1 MKNKLLIILGTRPE
15 IIKLF
20 RSLKKSEKFFT
31 NILVNTNQNYD
42 KNLNNIFFK
51 DLNLKHPKY
60 LLRTN
65 KQYSANQKSPFL
77 FHLLKNY
84 KKRKIDAALYLGDT
98 NTCYSL
104 IPVKKFK
111 IPIFHLE
118 AGNRCFDERV

>member
-15 IIKLF
+15 IIKLSSF
-20 RSLKKSEKFFT
+20 IKKSEKFFT

-65 KQYSANQKSPFL
+65 KQYSRKPKNLL
-77 FHLLKNY
+77 FY
-84 KKRKIDAALYLGDT
+84 FI
-98 NTCYSL
+98 S
-104 IPVKKFK
+104 
-111 IPIFHLE
+111 
-118 AGNRCFDERV
+118 